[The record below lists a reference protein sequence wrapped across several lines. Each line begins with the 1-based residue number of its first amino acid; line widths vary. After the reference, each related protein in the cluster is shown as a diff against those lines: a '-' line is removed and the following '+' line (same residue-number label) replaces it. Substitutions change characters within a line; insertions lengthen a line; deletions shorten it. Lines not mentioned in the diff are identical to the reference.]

1 MFSHDHDPPCCRRLW
16 QSRFT
21 TSFFCTVSFHEI
33 KGHCLVFFIFF
44 EITEKAELEG
54 VTEDHGNLAK
64 ELEKASPLAII
75 NKALQGFIDG
85 SAISFSG
92 AEDVSLILQSGV
104 FGLDTG
110 RLNSETDKLLDDVEK
125 YYGMDIEYMHQE
137 CCQVLQVRP
146 LRRALKYLCAWI
158 TGQRKDQSPGIRASV
173 PVLQIDHPSVE
184 GIGCGTISLVKWNPV
199 ANLGGQAI
207 WNFLRTMNVPV
218 NSLLALGFVSTG
230 CETFTRPALSW
241 QHEREGRWWWEEG
254 KVKECGLHKGNM
266 ESEDAQISEHING
279 VVSFTDVNDPIADVF
294 DSHNLTSL
302 SRAGME
308 ILGTLENRS
317 EPWLDV
323 LYAPWRHFCQ
333 AMEDSCVELA
343 AKLVNA
349 KVKIGKFRVDGEL
362 KANAKQ
368 KLRPRSFTT
377 TVIFPA
383 SRPIKYSSEKRDI
396 DSQLAFVNSLQ
407 W

>member
-1 MFSHDHDPPCCRRLW
+1 MF
-16 QSRFT
+16 
-21 TSFFCTVSFHEI
+21 FF
-33 KGHCLVFFIFF
+33 FF

-54 VTEDHGNLAK
+54 VTEDHGKLAK

-75 NKALQGFIDG
+75 NKALQDFVDG

-110 RLNSETDKLLDDVEK
+110 RLNSQTDKLLDDVEK
-125 YYGMDIEYMHQE
+125 FYGVDIEYMHQE

-146 LRRALKYLCAWI
+146 LRRALKDLCAWI

-173 PVLQIDHPSVE
+173 PVE

-218 NSLLALGFVSTG
+218 NSLHALGYVSTG
-230 CETFTRPALSW
+230 CETFTGPALPW

-254 KVKECGLHKGNM
+254 KLKESGLHKGNM

-279 VVSFTDVNDPIADVF
+279 VVSFTNVNDPIADVF
-294 DSHNLTSL
+294 NSQNLTSL

-317 EPWLDV
+317 EPW
-323 LYAPWRHFCQ
+323 RHFCQ
-333 AMEDSCVELA
+333 AMEDSYVELA

-349 KVKIGKFRVDGEL
+349 KVKIGKFRVDGEH

-368 KLRPRSFTT
+368 KLQPRSFTT

-383 SRPIKYSSEKRDI
+383 SRPNKYSSEKRDI

>member
-1 MFSHDHDPPCCRRLW
+1 MFSHDHDPSCCRRLW
-16 QSRFT
+16 QSRFN
-21 TSFFCTVSFHEI
+21 TSFFCSVSFHEI
-33 KGHCLVFFIFF
+33 KGGLVFFFFF

-54 VTEDHGNLAK
+54 VTEDHGKLAK

-75 NKALQGFIDG
+75 NKALQDFVDG

-110 RLNSETDKLLDDVEK
+110 RLNSQTDKLLDDVEK
-125 YYGMDIEYMHQE
+125 FYGVDIEYMHQE

-146 LRRALKYLCAWI
+146 LRRALKDLCAWI

-173 PVLQIDHPSVE
+173 PVE

-199 ANLGGQAI
+199 ANLGGGQAI

-218 NSLLALGFVSTG
+218 NSLHALGYVSTG
-230 CETFTRPALSW
+230 CETFTGPALPW
-241 QHEREGRWWWEEG
+241 QHEREGRWWSEEG
-254 KVKECGLHKGNM
+254 KLKECGLHKGNM

-279 VVSFTDVNDPIADVF
+279 VVSFTNVNDPIADVF
-294 DSHNLTSL
+294 NSQNLTSL
-302 SRAGME
+302 SRAGVE

-317 EPWLDV
+317 EPW
-323 LYAPWRHFCQ
+323 RHFCQ
-333 AMEDSCVELA
+333 AMEDSYVELA

-349 KVKIGKFRVDGEL
+349 KVKIGKFRVDGEH

-368 KLRPRSFTT
+368 KLQPRSFTT

-396 DSQLAFVNSLQ
+396 DSQLAFVNWLQ

>member
-1 MFSHDHDPPCCRRLW
+1 MFSHDHDPSCCRRLW

-21 TSFFCTVSFHEI
+21 ASFFCSVSFHEI
-33 KGHCLVFFIFF
+33 KGHCLVFFFFF

-54 VTEDHGNLAK
+54 VTEDHGKLAK

-75 NKALQGFIDG
+75 NKALQDFIDG

-110 RLNSETDKLLDDVEK
+110 RLNSQTDKLLDDVEK

-146 LRRALKYLCAWI
+146 LRRALKDLCAWI
-158 TGQRKDQSPGIRASV
+158 TGQRKDQSPGIRATV

-199 ANLGGQAI
+199 ANLGVQAI

-218 NSLLALGFVSTG
+218 NSLHALGYVSIG
-230 CETFTRPALSW
+230 CETLTGPALPW

-254 KVKECGLHKGNM
+254 KLKECGLHKGNM

-279 VVSFTDVNDPIADVF
+279 VVSFTNVNDPIADVF
-294 DSHNLTSL
+294 NSQNLTSL

-317 EPWLDV
+317 G
-323 LYAPWRHFCQ
+323 PWRHFCQ
-333 AMEDSCVELA
+333 AMEDSYVELA

-349 KVKIGKFRVDGEL
+349 KVKIGKFRVDGEH

-368 KLRPRSFTT
+368 KLQPRSFTT